1 MNKEQQSQTIAEMVE
16 QIIADDP
23 TYFLVGVQI
32 RPTHNIKVY
41 LDADGGVSI
50 DRCVSYNRLLYK
62 QIEASEIFPA
72 GEFSLEVSSPGL
84 DEPLKMHRQ
93 YLKNIGRSVE
103 VTLLDGSLVSGVL
116 KEANAEQIKVETEK
130 GKGKKKEIELKEIP
144 FGEVKATKIL
154 IVF

>member
-1 MNKEQQSQTIAEMVE
+1 MNKEQQTQAITEMVE
-16 QIIADDP
+16 QIISDDP
-23 TYFLVGVQI
+23 TYFLVGLQI

-62 QIEASEIFPA
+62 QIEASGIFPP

-93 YLKNIGRSVE
+93 YLKNMGRSVE
-103 VTLLDGSLVSGVL
+103 VTLVDGSQVSGVL
-116 KEANAEQIKVETEK
+116 KEANAELIRVETEK
-130 GKGKKKEIELKEIP
+130 GKGKKKVIELKEIP
-144 FGEVKATKIL
+144 FSQVKTTKIL